1 MANQASKRKKASIS
15 LTLEQLGLDYL
26 TKKWPD
32 QEKFP
37 LNIDDLGRSV
47 YKILTDDLLE
57 ARDCLIVTGFTSL
70 SKIVDAFGTNKFD
83 NLKSIRILLGN
94 DPILQKRAKYPFNF
108 VEIELREYWISKG
121 ISLYL
126 GSSVLSMIDKLEKNQ
141 VTIRFT
147 KKSHAKIYIT
157 ESHAILGSSNFSKQG
172 LELQQEANIR
182 KAQSDDYEDAKQIA
196 ENFYNEGKDYNKDL
210 IDLLRQLLADVT
222 WQEALARAIAEV
234 LEGKWFAS
242 HNEFFQNLSE
252 KQFWPTQFQGLI
264 EAINILIDKGNVLIA
279 DPTGSGKTRMCSATI
294 ISFVYWLWQTG
305 RQKLKSNVLLFTP
318 PMVRSNWEAEL
329 TDLDFL
335 NYKLRS
341 LGILSNATE
350 DNLKDILK
358 EINISNVL
366 IIDEAHN
373 LLNPNSNRSRNVST
387 NNSDFKI
394 LITATPVNKRLEDLI
409 RIIELLDIDNLSDHD
424 FHHYKSIKEDKLREV
439 KLEDRERLRSFIDNF
454 LVRRTKAELN
464 AIIDKDQESY
474 KNKSGNYCRFP
485 KVNDL
490 SYQTKETD
498 NDKQIVRA
506 ISKLATDLRGINY
519 LNKFD
524 PKKHLVKTEDDKKKY
539 VSQRIEGAKHLA
551 IYNIR
556 ACLRSSKVALL
567 EYLFGTEQINA
578 DYDLNTAKEDSGD
591 TINTIRDLSSKQP
604 AIGFESN
611 DFPVWITDM
620 HAYQEACAK
629 EISTYN
635 QIAELASKLS
645 VSREEGKVNEI
656 LKLLETNNIVI
667 AFDSKLITLDFLNKM
682 FQKAPHIKSFVATGT
697 TKATVE
703 KVLRICSPSTTYK
716 DTVIFCS
723 DMMSEGVNL
732 QGASSLILL
741 DLPSV
746 VRLVEQRIG
755 RIDRMDTNHKVIDV
769 LWPNDSEEFSLK
781 GDKRLI
787 NTSFFVN
794 TTIGGNYHIPSALM
808 DKHFENVESI
818 ETIQR
823 ELEEKRGEKGWEG
836 SRNFFR
842 PIELL
847 KEQFVSKELYQLV
860 KDVKSS
866 IKVRV
871 SFYKSGKNWCFIATK
886 GTIKESP
893 KWILLEPD
901 VDPIFD
907 FIEVAQK
914 LNQYLPLAENDRLKW
929 RQETLDFYLEIFRGQ
944 EKLLLPQ
951 KKRRVLEVAE
961 CLLTKRLLKEKDLKT
976 KRLMQ
981 ENLLLFKTSIKAEM
995 VDFYS
1000 LSEMWLDILQP
1011 YINRMRDLPKNR
1023 RKALNLNTLRGEW
1036 RRINLNDI
1044 TLQNILNNCPQAET
1058 IDGKIAACIIGMSS
1072 NE

>member
-1 MANQASKRKKASIS
+1 
-15 LTLEQLGLDYL
+15 
-26 TKKWPD
+26 
-32 QEKFP
+32 
-37 LNIDDLGRSV
+37 
-47 YKILTDDLLE
+47 
-57 ARDCLIVTGFTSL
+57 
-70 SKIVDAFGTNKFD
+70 
-83 NLKSIRILLGN
+83 
-94 DPILQKRAKYPFNF
+94 
-108 VEIELREYWISKG
+108 
-121 ISLYL
+121 
-126 GSSVLSMIDKLEKNQ
+126 
-141 VTIRFT
+141 
-147 KKSHAKIYIT
+147 
-157 ESHAILGSSNFSKQG
+157 
-172 LELQQEANIR
+172 
-182 KAQSDDYEDAKQIA
+182 
-196 ENFYNEGKDYNKDL
+196 
-210 IDLLRQLLADVT
+210 
-222 WQEALARAIAEV
+222 
-234 LEGKWFAS
+234 
-242 HNEFFQNLSE
+242 
-252 KQFWPTQFQGLI
+252 
-264 EAINILIDKGNVLIA
+264 
-279 DPTGSGKTRMCSATI
+279 
-294 ISFVYWLWQTG
+294 
-305 RQKLKSNVLLFTP
+305 
-318 PMVRSNWEAEL
+318 
-329 TDLDFL
+329 
-335 NYKLRS
+335 
-341 LGILSNATE
+341 
-350 DNLKDILK
+350 
-358 EINISNVL
+358 
-366 IIDEAHN
+366 
-373 LLNPNSNRSRNVST
+373 
-387 NNSDFKI
+387 
-394 LITATPVNKRLEDLI
+394 
-409 RIIELLDIDNLSDHD
+409 
-424 FHHYKSIKEDKLREV
+424 
-439 KLEDRERLRSFIDNF
+439 
-454 LVRRTKAELN
+454 
-464 AIIDKDQESY
+464 
-474 KNKSGNYCRFP
+474 
-485 KVNDL
+485 
-490 SYQTKETD
+490 
-498 NDKQIVRA
+498 
-506 ISKLATDLRGINY
+506 
-519 LNKFD
+519 
-524 PKKHLVKTEDDKKKY
+524 
-539 VSQRIEGAKHLA
+539 
-551 IYNIR
+551 
-556 ACLRSSKVALL
+556 
-567 EYLFGTEQINA
+567 
-578 DYDLNTAKEDSGD
+578 
-591 TINTIRDLSSKQP
+591 
-604 AIGFESN
+604 
-611 DFPVWITDM
+611 
-620 HAYQEACAK
+620 
-629 EISTYN
+629 
-635 QIAELASKLS
+635 
-645 VSREEGKVNEI
+645 
-656 LKLLETNNIVI
+656 
-667 AFDSKLITLDFLNKM
+667 M

-769 LWPNDSEEFSLK
+769 LWPNDGEEFSLK

-871 SFYKSGKNWCFIATK
+871 SFYGSRKHWCFIATK

-929 RQETLDFYLEIFRGQ
+929 RQETLDFYLEIFRGH

-961 CLLTKRLLKEKDLKT
+961 WLLTKRLLKEKNLKT

-1036 RRINLNDI
+1036 KRINLNDT
-1044 TLQNILNNCPQAET
+1044 TLQNILDNCPQAET
-1058 IDGKIAACIIGMSS
+1058 IDGKIAACIIGVST